1 MKEMTNIYF
10 IVMRVITL
18 IVGIIACIT
27 IIGAILGVP
36 LIIASGKFRDA
47 SLMNDSDLV
56 AHRGSLLGWAIFSA
70 IVLTPTILGMIAIL
84 VFAALTD
91 TYIKNIEQGNAEK
104 NDKTVKEFVVEGTAN
119 TVNEVKEAMK
129 PKSSLEKQIE
139 EIKKLKAMKEE
150 GLITDEE
157 YEALR
162 RKTLGL

>member
-1 MKEMTNIYF
+1 MTNIYL
-10 IVMRVITL
+10 IVMRIVTL
-18 IVGIIACIT
+18 IVGIMLCIT

-47 SLMNDSDLV
+47 SLMSDSELV

-70 IVLTPTILGMIAIL
+70 IVLCPTILGMIAIL

-91 TYIKNIEQGNAEK
+91 TYIKNIEQGNPEK

-119 TVNEVKEAMK
+119 TVNEVKDAMK
-129 PKSSLEKQIE
+129 PKSNLEKQIE
-139 EIKKLKAMKEE
+139 EIKKLKSMKEE
-150 GLITDEE
+150 GLITEEE